1 MLRHGARGVAESAL
15 PQPARVLSVPRSRWS
30 PGRVRLPQRPPS
42 VTSYPHLPAGS
53 EPGALLQPAALGAGA
68 GLRAKLYPLP
78 RQTPTPTAAPPSRP
92 GGRGHPG
99 SPPLVALRPP
109 AGWGPYLAAG
119 AGARAA
125 SCLDARGRG
134 RRGEGA
140 PSSSLSPPDGR
151 RGLRGAPG
159 GPGSPRAVW
168 PGRGALPCAPRAAG
182 LGRSHRPRRDGAGR
196 DGAGKA
202 GAGRRRPVP
211 APPSS
216 AGSARVRQSVGPCA
230 PAARRGRVGTARMLF
245 PTTPTPSRTRW
256 LLPRFLASRLN
267 PLLAT
272 RRRERLSSPL
282 HPGPLPS
289 LGNPEDGVRSPS
301 RSHVSREILSRGGGA
316 GRCSSVRDPRGLGQF
331 PLPTFPGSWVTSPSC
346 GVPGANVQASAVF
359 LA

>member
-1 MLRHGARGVAESAL
+1 MLSRRFPSRPESSA
-15 PQPARVLSVPRSRWS
+15 S
-30 PGRVRLPQRPPS
+30 PGAGGAPAGSACPSVPPS

-53 EPGALLQPAALGAGA
+53 EPGALLQPASLGAGA
-68 GLRAKLYPLP
+68 GPRANLSPPPQANPHPPQRPHP
-78 RQTPTPTAAPPSRP
+78 RALGEGA
-92 GGRGHPG
+92 PG
-99 SPPLVALRPP
+99 SPPLVAVRPP

-119 AGARAA
+119 ARARAA

-140 PSSSLSPPDGR
+140 PSHSLSPPDR
-151 RGLRGAPG
+151 RPGLRGAPG
-159 GPGSPRAVW
+159 GPGSPQAVW

-182 LGRSHRPRRDGAGR
+182 LGRSHQPRRDGAGR
-196 DGAGKA
+196 DGAGRA

-211 APPSS
+211 AHPSS

-230 PAARRGRVGTARMLF
+230 PAASRGRVGTARMLF

-272 RRRERLSSPL
+272 RRREWLSSPL

-289 LGNPEDGVRSPS
+289 LGNPEDVVRSPS
-301 RSHVSREILSRGGGA
+301 QSHASREILSWRGRGA
-316 GRCSSVRDPRGLGQF
+316 V
-331 PLPTFPGSWVTSPSC
+331 V
-346 GVPGANVQASAVF
+346 
-359 LA
+359 